1 MKIDA
6 LRIPPEGINLQE
18 EFWPADMDLETQVIS
33 FRGPLKAEAAVE
45 KITNAVSVMVHV
57 VATAQSTCSRC
68 LEEFEIAIDKNI
80 ALNYSSARE
89 APVIDINPDIRE
101 EIILDY
107 PMKPLCRPDCK
118 GLCSHCG
125 KNLNKG
131 GCNCATT

>member
-1 MKIDA
+1 
-6 LRIPPEGINLQE
+6 
-18 EFWPADMDLETQVIS
+18 MDLETQVIS

>member
-1 MKIDA
+1 VKIDA